1 MLTLNFSP
9 FPILKTDRLILR
21 RLTIEDENEIFFL
34 RSDESVNQ
42 YVDRPKPNSLA
53 DARNH
58 IDKVNNGIDNNESA
72 FWGITLLNNP
82 AIIGTICLWNISKEN
97 HTAEVGFDLMPV
109 FQGKGIMKEALSEV
123 ATYGFETMKVTKL
136 VGWVRHENRKSI
148 SLLSKFN
155 FTRDAGE
162 EEKADKTELHNMVIY
177 SLNRANYYEQDAGK

>member
-9 FPILKTDRLILR
+9 FPNLKTDRLILR

-34 RSDESVNQ
+34 RSDESVNR

-58 IDKVNNGIDNNESA
+58 IDKLNNGIDNNESI

-97 HTAEVGFDLMPV
+97 YTAEVGFDLMPG
-109 FQGKGIMKEALSEV
+109 FQGKGIMKEAFSEV
-123 ATYGFETMKVTKL
+123 ARYGFETLKVRRL
-136 VGWVRHENRKSI
+136 VAWVHHENSRSI

-155 FTRDAGE
+155 FIRDLDE
-162 EEKADKTELHNMVIY
+162 EEKADKTELNNMVIY
-177 SLNRANYYEQDAGK
+177 TLNAANYY